1 VAFKT
6 IEMGDITGF
15 LKIKRKEAGNRPLNE
30 RICDYSEVE
39 QVLNSEDRMLQASR
53 CMDCGIPYCHW
64 SCPVDN
70 LIPEWNDL
78 LFRGGW
84 KAAYERLIATNNF
97 PEVTGRIC
105 PASCEHAC
113 VLNIDQE
120 PVTIRENEVAIAE
133 KAFSEG
139 YVKPAPPVTRTGKT
153 VAVIGSG
160 PAGMAAADLLNKA
173 GHSVTLFEKD
183 EKAGGLL
190 RYGIPDFKLSKAI
203 IDRRIDLMIKEGLI
217 VKTGVTIGKDFSAKE
232 IAAKFDAVCVAIGSG
247 QPRDLNIE
255 GRTLKGIYFA
265 VDFLSNQNKVNSGSL
280 NFSGNLINAEGK
292 RVLVIGGGDTGSD
305 CVGTSIR
312 QKAASVTQIE
322 ILPKPPVFRT
332 ADNPWPYFAKVMKT
346 TTSHEEGC
354 ERIWS
359 LSTLRFI
366 GEDGVV
372 KGVEVEDVNWE
383 KKNGCYAMKPVP
395 ETTRVL
401 EADFILLALGF
412 VHPIFDGLVSEL
424 ELELDD
430 RQNIKA
436 DHTLATNIGKVFA
449 AGDSVTGASLVVTAI
464 ASGRRAAK
472 EIDKF
477 LRKSPPTLPID
488 RDRL

>member
-1 VAFKT
+1 LYFLFITKFS
-6 IEMGDITGF
+6 MGDITGF
-15 LKIKRKEAGNRPLNE
+15 LKIKRKEAGNRPINE

-53 CMDCGIPYCHW
+53 CMDCGIPFCHW

-78 LFRGGW
+78 LFRGEW
-84 KAAYERLIATNNF
+84 KAAYERLSSTNNF

-113 VLNIDQE
+113 VLNIGQE
-120 PVTIRENEVAIAE
+120 PVTIRENEVAITE

-139 YVKPAPPVTRTGKT
+139 YIKPQPPARRTGRT

-190 RYGIPDFKLSKAI
+190 RFGIPDFKLSKSI
-203 IDRRIDLMIKEGLI
+203 IDRRIDLMAREGLT
-217 VKTGVTIGKDFSAKE
+217 VRTGITIGKDISAKE
-232 IAAKFDAVCVAIGSG
+232 IINLFDAVCVSIGSG
-247 QPRDLNIE
+247 HPRDLNIE
-255 GRTLKGIYFA
+255 GRHLKGIYFA
-265 VDFLSNQNKVNSGSL
+265 VEFLSNQNRVNSGYL
-280 NFSGNLINAEGK
+280 HFSDNQINAEGK
-292 RVLVIGGGDTGSD
+292 KVLVIGGGDTGSD

-332 ADNPWPYFAKVMKT
+332 PDNPWPYCAKVMKT

-359 LSTLRFI
+359 LSTLRFT
-366 GEDGVV
+366 GEDGFV

-383 KKNGCYAMKPVP
+383 KKNGSYVMKPVP
-395 ETTRVL
+395 ETLRIMET
-401 EADFILLALGF
+401 DFVLLALGF
-412 VHPIFDGLVSEL
+412 AHPVIDGLISEM
-424 ELELDD
+424 ELDLD
-430 RQNIKA
+430 SRENIKA
-436 DHTLATNIGKVFA
+436 NDSLATNIHKVFA
-449 AGDSVTGASLVVTAI
+449 AGDSVSGASLVVNAI
-464 ASGRRAAK
+464 ASGRKAAK

-477 LRKSPPTLPID
+477 LRKSPSIH
-488 RDRL
+488 

>member
-1 VAFKT
+1 
-6 IEMGDITGF
+6 MGDITGF

-53 CMDCGIPYCHW
+53 CMDCGIPFCHW

-78 LFRGGW
+78 LFKGDW
-84 KAAYERLIATNNF
+84 KAAYDRLISTNNF

-105 PASCEHAC
+105 PALCEHAC
-113 VLNIDQE
+113 VLNIGQE

-139 YVKPAPPVTRTGKT
+139 YVKPSPPAKRTGKT

-183 EKAGGLL
+183 KKAGGLL
-190 RYGIPDFKLSKAI
+190 RFGIPDFKLSKAI
-203 IDRRIDLMIKEGLI
+203 IDRRVDLMTTEGLTI
-217 VKTGVTIGKDFSAKE
+217 KTGTTIGKDIPAKE
-232 IAAKFDAVCVAIGSG
+232 IADQFDAVCVAIGSG
-247 QPRDLNIE
+247 QPRDINIE
-255 GRTLKGIYFA
+255 GRNLKGIYFA
-265 VDFLSNQNKVNSGSL
+265 LDFLSNQNKVNSGDL
-280 NFSGNLINAEGK
+280 NFQDNKISAEGK
-292 RVLVIGGGDTGSD
+292 KVLVIGGGDTGSD

-332 ADNPWPYFAKVMKT
+332 SDNPWPFYAKVMKT
-346 TTSHEEGC
+346 STSHEEGC

-359 LSTLRFI
+359 LSTLRFT
-366 GEDGVV
+366 GENGIV
-372 KGVEVEDVNWE
+372 KGVEVEDVHWE
-383 KKNGCYAMKPVP
+383 KKNGSYTMKPIP
-395 ETTRVL
+395 ETVRIM

-412 VHPIFDGLVSEL
+412 VHPVIDGLVSEL
-424 ELELDD
+424 ELELDS

-436 DHTLATNIGKVFA
+436 DGSLATNIQKVFA
-449 AGDSVTGASLVVTAI
+449 AGDSVTGATLVVNAI
-464 ASGRRAAK
+464 ASGRKAAK

-477 LRKSPPTLPID
+477 LRKSPLK
-488 RDRL
+488 